1 MNERTGTTGSADT
14 TGSAGMDEAAGV
26 DGAAGIADRTPM
38 VAAEAAVIMADADQQ
53 ARRQFRVSHR
63 VTFTIWGLGLLL
75 GYGTMWLNVRGQRS
89 PHGPDLATFAVV
101 TLLGV
106 ASVMSGVDEAR
117 ADSGVGGLSAI
128 RRRASFLSV
137 LLGLAAMFAL
147 GGALAHAGASQ
158 GVISVFEASAPVM
171 VAGLF
176 YLSTSIVQLNWPL
189 AGLGVWLLAVAAA
202 AGFAGPA
209 GVWGVNALA
218 AGLAY
223 LLMAA
228 IEPRLRR
235 A

>member
-1 MNERTGTTGSADT
+1 
-14 TGSAGMDEAAGV
+14 
-26 DGAAGIADRTPM
+26 
-38 VAAEAAVIMADADQQ
+38 
-53 ARRQFRVSHR
+53 
-63 VTFTIWGLGLLL
+63 
-75 GYGTMWLNVRGQRS
+75 MWLTVRGQRP

-106 ASVMSGVDEAR
+106 GSVMSGVNEAR

-137 LLGLAAMFAL
+137 LIGLAAMFAL

-158 GVISVFEASAPVM
+158 AVISVFEASAPVL

-176 YLSTSIVQLNWPL
+176 YLSTSIVQLNWPV

-202 AGFAGPA
+202 GGFAGPA

-223 LLMAA
+223 LLMAV

>member
-1 MNERTGTTGSADT
+1 VESLVGTLG
-14 TGSAGMDEAAGV
+14 
-26 DGAAGIADRTPM
+26 R
-38 VAAEAAVIMADADQQ
+38 
-53 ARRQFRVSHR
+53 FRISHR
-63 VTFTIWGLGLLL
+63 VTFTVWGLGLLL
-75 GYGTMWLNVRGQRS
+75 GYGTMWLTVRGQRP

-106 ASVMSGVDEAR
+106 GSVMSGVNEAR

-137 LLGLAAMFAL
+137 LIGLAAMFAL
-147 GGALAHAGASQ
+147 GGALAHAGASPA
-158 GVISVFEASAPVM
+158 VISVFEASAPVL

-176 YLSTSIVQLNWPL
+176 YLSTSIVQLNWPV
-189 AGLGVWLLAVAAA
+189 AGLGAWLLAVAAA
-202 AGFAGPA
+202 GGFAGPA

-223 LLMAA
+223 LLMAV
-228 IEPRLRR
+228 IEPRLRW

>member
-1 MNERTGTTGSADT
+1 MNERTGT
-14 TGSAGMDEAAGV
+14 TGSAGMDEAAGI
-26 DGAAGIADRTPM
+26 AGRTPM
-38 VAAEAAVIMADADQQ
+38 EAAEAAVIMADADQR

-63 VTFTIWGLGLLL
+63 VSFTIWGLGLLL
-75 GYGTMWLNVRGQRS
+75 GYGTMWLTVRGRQ
-89 PHGPDLATFAVV
+89 PFHGPDLATFAAVA
-101 TLLGV
+101 LIGA
-106 ASVMSGVDEAR
+106 ASVMSGVNEAR

-147 GGALAHAGASQ
+147 GGALAHAGASR
-158 GVISVFEASAPVM
+158 GVISIFEASAPVM

-176 YLSTSIVQLNWPL
+176 YLTTSIVQLNWPL

-202 AGFAGPA
+202 GGFAGPA
-209 GVWGVNALA
+209 GAWGVNALA

-235 A
+235 G

>member
-1 MNERTGTTGSADT
+1 MNEKTGTTG
-14 TGSAGMDEAAGV
+14 GAGMDEAAGMD
-26 DGAAGIADRTPM
+26 DGTPLG
-38 VAAEAAVIMADADQQ
+38 VAEAAVIMQEAGQKAQ
-53 ARRQFRVSHR
+53 RQFRVGHR

-75 GYGTMWLNVRGQRS
+75 GYGTIWLTVRGQR
-89 PHGPDLATFAVV
+89 PFHGLAPATFAVAA
-101 TLLGV
+101 LLSSASIMTGV
-106 ASVMSGVDEAR
+106 AQAR
-117 ADSGVGGLSAI
+117 ADSGVGGLSAVRQRI
-128 RRRASFLSV
+128 HLLSV
-137 LLGLAAMFAL
+137 LAGFAAMFAL

-158 GVISVFEASAPVM
+158 AVISVFEASAPVL

-176 YLSTSIVQLNWPL
+176 YLSTSIVQLNWPV
-189 AGLGVWLLAVAAA
+189 AGLGAWLLVVAAV

-218 AGLAY
+218 GGLAY

>member
-1 MNERTGTTGSADT
+1 MNERAGT
-14 TGSAGMDEAAGV
+14 TGSAGMDEAAGS
-26 DGAAGIADRTPM
+26 AGGTPM
-38 VAAEAAVIMADADQQ
+38 GAAEAAEIMADAAQR

-63 VTFTIWGLGLLL
+63 VTFTVWGLGLLL
-75 GYGTMWLNVRGQRS
+75 GYGTMWLTVRGQRP
-89 PHGPDLATFAVV
+89 PHGPDLATFAAV
-101 TLLGV
+101 TLIGV
-106 ASVMSGVDEAR
+106 ASVMSGVNEAR

-147 GGALAHAGASQ
+147 GGALAHAGASR
-158 GVISVFEASAPVM
+158 GVISIFEASAPVM

-176 YLSTSIVQLNWPL
+176 YLSTSIGQLNWPL

-202 AGFAGPA
+202 GGFAGPA

-218 AGLAY
+218 AGPAY

>member
-1 MNERTGTTGSADT
+1 MNERAGRTGSAR
-14 TGSAGMDEAAGV
+14 MDE
-26 DGAAGIADRTPM
+26 AAGIADRTPM
-38 VAAEAAVIMADADQQ
+38 AAAEAVVIMADADQR

-75 GYGTMWLNVRGQRS
+75 GYGTTWLTARGQ
-89 PHGPDLATFAVV
+89 PPYGPDLATFAVV
-101 TLLGV
+101 TLLAVG
-106 ASVMSGVDEAR
+106 SVMSGVNEAR

-147 GGALAHAGASQ
+147 GGALAHAGASR
-158 GVISVFEASAPVM
+158 GVISIFEASAPVM

-176 YLSTSIVQLNWPL
+176 YLSTGIGQLNWPL

-202 AGFAGPA
+202 GGFAGPA

>member
-1 MNERTGTTGSADT
+1 MNERAGT
-14 TGSAGMDEAAGV
+14 TGSAGMDEEAGM
-26 DGAAGIADRTPM
+26 AGGTPM
-38 VAAEAAVIMADADQQ
+38 GAGEAAVIMADATQKAQ
-53 ARRQFRVSHR
+53 RQFRVSHR

-75 GYGTMWLNVRGQRS
+75 GYGTMWLNVRGQQ
-89 PHGPDLATFAVV
+89 PVHGPDLPTFAVV
-101 TLLGV
+101 ALLGV
-106 ASVMSGVDEAR
+106 GSVMSGVNEAR

-137 LLGLAAMFAL
+137 LIGLAAMFAL

-158 GVISVFEASAPVM
+158 AVISVFEASAPVL

-176 YLSTSIVQLNWPL
+176 YLTTSVVQLNWPV
-189 AGLGVWLLAVAAA
+189 AGLGVWLLTVAAVG
-202 AGFAGPA
+202 GFAGPA
-209 GVWGVNALA
+209 GVWAVNALA

-223 LLMAA
+223 LLMAL

>member
-1 MNERTGTTGSADT
+1 MNETAGTTGSPG
-14 TGSAGMDEAAGV
+14 TGETAGPAGP
-26 DGAAGIADRTPM
+26 DPM
-38 VAAEAAVIMADADQQ
+38 GAAEAAEIMADAAQR

-63 VTFTIWGLGLLL
+63 VTFTVWGLGLLL
-75 GYGTMWLNVRGQRS
+75 GYGTMWLSVRGQRL
-89 PHGPDLATFAVV
+89 PHGPDLATFAAV
-101 TLLGV
+101 TLLSV
-106 ASVMSGVDEAR
+106 ASVMSGLNEAR

-137 LLGLAAMFAL
+137 LIGLAAMFAL

-158 GVISVFEASAPVM
+158 AVLSVLEASAPVLG
-171 VAGLF
+171 AGLF
-176 YLSTSIVQLNWPL
+176 YLSTSIVQLNWPV
-189 AGLGVWLLAVAAA
+189 AGLGAWLLVAAA
-202 AGFAGPA
+202 VGGFAGPA

-223 LLMAA
+223 LLMAL

>member
-1 MNERTGTTGSADT
+1 M
-14 TGSAGMDEAAGV
+14 
-26 DGAAGIADRTPM
+26 
-38 VAAEAAVIMADADQQ
+38 
-53 ARRQFRVSHR
+53 
-63 VTFTIWGLGLLL
+63 L
-75 GYGTMWLNVRGQRS
+75 
-89 PHGPDLATFAVV
+89 
-101 TLLGV
+101 
-106 ASVMSGVDEAR
+106 
-117 ADSGVGGLSAI
+117 
-128 RRRASFLSV
+128 
-137 LLGLAAMFAL
+137 
-147 GGALAHAGASQ
+147 
-158 GVISVFEASAPVM
+158 

-189 AGLGVWLLAVAAA
+189 AGLGAWLLAVAAA

>member
-1 MNERTGTTGSADT
+1 MNERTGTTGSA
-14 TGSAGMDEAAGV
+14 GIDEAAGI
-26 DGAAGIADRTPM
+26 AGRTPM
-38 VAAEAAVIMADADQQ
+38 EAAEAAVIMADADQR

-63 VTFTIWGLGLLL
+63 VTYTIWGLALLL
-75 GYGTMWLNVRGQRS
+75 GYGTMWLTVRGQR
-89 PHGPDLATFAVV
+89 PFHGPDLATFAVV
-101 TLLGV
+101 ALIGI
-106 ASVMSGVDEAR
+106 ASVMSGVNEAR

-158 GVISVFEASAPVM
+158 AVINIFEASAPVL

-176 YLSTSIVQLNWPL
+176 YLSTSVVQLNWPL
-189 AGLGVWLLAVAAA
+189 AGLGAWPLAVAAA
-202 AGFAGPA
+202 GGFAGPA

>member
-1 MNERTGTTGSADT
+1 
-14 TGSAGMDEAAGV
+14 
-26 DGAAGIADRTPM
+26 
-38 VAAEAAVIMADADQQ
+38 
-53 ARRQFRVSHR
+53 
-63 VTFTIWGLGLLL
+63 
-75 GYGTMWLNVRGQRS
+75 
-89 PHGPDLATFAVV
+89 VV
-101 TLLGV
+101 TLLAVG
-106 ASVMSGVDEAR
+106 SVMSGVNEAR

-137 LLGLAAMFAL
+137 LIGLAAMFAL
-147 GGALAHAGASQ
+147 GGALAHAGASRA
-158 GVISVFEASAPVM
+158 VISVFEASAPVL

-176 YLSTSIVQLNWPL
+176 YLSTSIVQLNWPV
-189 AGLGVWLLAVAAA
+189 AGLGVWLLAVAAVG
-202 AGFAGPA
+202 GFAGPA

>member
-1 MNERTGTTGSADT
+1 MNEKTGTTG
-14 TGSAGMDEAAGV
+14 GAGMDEAAGMD
-26 DGAAGIADRTPM
+26 DGTPLG
-38 VAAEAAVIMADADQQ
+38 VAEAAVIMQEAGQKAQ
-53 ARRQFRVSHR
+53 RQFRVGHR

-75 GYGTMWLNVRGQRS
+75 GYGTMWLAVRGERP

-106 ASVMSGVDEAR
+106 ASVMSGVYEAR

-137 LLGLAAMFAL
+137 LIGLAAMFAL
-147 GGALAHAGASQ
+147 GGALGHAGASPA
-158 GVISVFEASAPVM
+158 VISVFEASAPVL

-176 YLSTSIVQLNWPL
+176 YLSTSIVQLNWPVT
-189 AGLGVWLLAVAAA
+189 GLGVWLLAVAALG
-202 AGFAGPA
+202 GFAGPA
-209 GVWGVNALA
+209 GVWGVNALG

-223 LLMAA
+223 LLVAA
-228 IEPRLRR
+228 IEPWLVR

>member
-1 MNERTGTTGSADT
+1 
-14 TGSAGMDEAAGV
+14 
-26 DGAAGIADRTPM
+26 
-38 VAAEAAVIMADADQQ
+38 
-53 ARRQFRVSHR
+53 
-63 VTFTIWGLGLLL
+63 
-75 GYGTMWLNVRGQRS
+75 MWLTVRGQRP

-106 ASVMSGVDEAR
+106 GSVMSGVNEAR

-137 LLGLAAMFAL
+137 LIGLAAMFAL
-147 GGALAHAGASQ
+147 GGALAHAGASPA
-158 GVISVFEASAPVM
+158 VISVFEASAPVL

-176 YLSTSIVQLNWPL
+176 YLSTSIVQLNWPV
-189 AGLGVWLLAVAAA
+189 AALGVWLLAVAAA
-202 AGFAGPA
+202 GGFAGPA

-223 LLMAA
+223 LLMAV

>member
-1 MNERTGTTGSADT
+1 VNEQAGTTG
-14 TGSAGMDEAAGV
+14 AGMDEAAGRD
-26 DGAAGIADRTPM
+26 DGTSMGP
-38 VAAEAAVIMADADQQ
+38 AEAAVIMQEAGHRARQQ
-53 ARRQFRVSHR
+53 LRVSHR
-63 VTFTIWGLGLLL
+63 ATFTIWGLGLLL
-75 GYGTMWLNVRGQRS
+75 GYGTMWLTVRGQRP

-106 ASVMSGVDEAR
+106 ASVMSGVNEAR

-137 LLGLAAMFAL
+137 LIGLAAMFAL

-158 GVISVFEASAPVM
+158 AVISVFEASAPVL

-176 YLSTSIVQLNWPL
+176 YLSTSIVQLNWPV

-202 AGFAGPA
+202 GGFAGPA

-223 LLMAA
+223 LLMAV

>member
-1 MNERTGTTGSADT
+1 MNSEQARLAAQAWMKRRARRAEPRWRQPKQPRSWRMRPSGPGASSGSATGSPLP
-14 TGSAGMDEAAGV
+14 S
-26 DGAAGIADRTPM
+26 GAWAC
-38 VAAEAAVIMADADQQ
+38 
-53 ARRQFRVSHR
+53 F
-63 VTFTIWGLGLLL
+63 L
-75 GYGTMWLNVRGQRS
+75 GYGTMWLTVRGQRL

-106 ASVMSGVDEAR
+106 ASVMSGVNEAR

-137 LLGLAAMFAL
+137 LIGLAAMFAL

-158 GVISVFEASAPVM
+158 AVISVFEASAPVL

-176 YLSTSIVQLNWPL
+176 YLSTSIVQLNWPV
-189 AGLGVWLLAVAAA
+189 ACLGAWLLAVAAA
-202 AGFAGPA
+202 GGLAGPA

-223 LLMAA
+223 LLMAV

>member
-1 MNERTGTTGSADT
+1 MNERAGT
-14 TGSAGMDEAAGV
+14 TGSAGMDEAAGT
-26 DGAAGIADRTPM
+26 AGRTPM
-38 VAAEAAVIMADADQQ
+38 GAAEAAEIMADAAQK

-63 VTFTIWGLGLLL
+63 VTFTVWGLGLLL
-75 GYGTMWLNVRGQRS
+75 GYGTMWLTVRGQRP

-101 TLLGV
+101 TLLAVG
-106 ASVMSGVDEAR
+106 SVMSGVNEAR

-137 LLGLAAMFAL
+137 LIGLAAMFTL
-147 GGALAHAGASQ
+147 EGALVHAGASR
-158 GVISVFEASAPVM
+158 GVVSIFEASAPVL

-176 YLSTSIVQLNWPL
+176 YLSTSIVQLNWPV
-189 AGLGVWLLAVAAA
+189 AGLGLWLLTVAVAAA
-202 AGFAGPA
+202 FAGPA

-223 LLMAA
+223 LLMAV